1 VQKIKVLL
9 MNNFSPKDLMDHFQV
24 ASYDESPPHE
34 AMPWVLEGKS
44 RMEKGA
50 FGDALGCFN
59 KALAIVLRFPHAVI
73 ETRKLSVI
81 YYGQARLSLQ
91 KGEVERSLW
100 LAVTAVEADPEN
112 SDARNLVAEI
122 DSLNPRRDTTK
133 TCYVFYDAKR
143 AEKIHR
149 EAILRCLEFISISGV
164 IGDIME
170 FGVLAGWSAR
180 IFAETMRD
188 LMVMG
193 NLRLFDSFD
202 GLPDY
207 DSEIDQK
214 SFEISGRNIW
224 SDKMR
229 FSEDFVSAASG
240 SLDEQIKNNLSYV
253 IRDDRI
259 KVHRGF
265 YKNTLQQR
273 LPTKAA
279 LIHMDCD
286 LYQSAS
292 EVLWG
297 LFRNE
302 CIQDGCVVM
311 FDDWNC
317 NKANPNF
324 GEKRAFQEFLKKQKR
339 FTASQ
344 FFTYGFNGAAFILH
358 ERAAQ

>member
-1 VQKIKVLL
+1 
-9 MNNFSPKDLMDHFQV
+9 MNPFQV
-24 ASYDESPPHE
+24 TSYNELPPFE
-34 AMPWVLEGKS
+34 AMPWVIKGKKRMDEGN
-44 RMEKGA
+44 

-59 KALAIVLRFPHAVI
+59 RALAIVLRFPYAVL

-81 YYGQARLSLQ
+81 YYEQACHHRQAGEIELSL
-91 KGEVERSLW
+91 W
-100 LAVTAVEADPEN
+100 FAVTAVEADPEN
-112 SDARNLVAEI
+112 IDAKKLVGEL
-122 DSLNPRRDTTK
+122 DRGSSRRDTTK

-149 EAILRCLEFISISGV
+149 EAILRCLEYTSISGV

-207 DSEIDQK
+207 ESAIDQK
-214 SFEISGRNIW
+214 SFEIAVRNTW
-224 SDKMR
+224 SDKMK
-229 FSEDFVSAASG
+229 FSKPFIAQEPG
-240 SLDEQIKNNLSYV
+240 SFDEQIKNNLSYI
-253 IRDDRI
+253 IRKERI
-259 KVHRGF
+259 KIHRGF
-265 YKNTLQQR
+265 YKNTLR
-273 LPTKAA
+273 EFLPAKAA
-279 LIHMDCD
+279 VVHIDCD
-286 LYQSAS
+286 LYQSTS

-297 LFRNE
+297 LFE
-302 CIQDGCVVM
+302 SDSLQDGCVVM

-324 GEKRAFQEFLKKQKR
+324 GERRAFQELLAKQQR
-339 FTASQ
+339 YTASK

-358 ERAAQ
+358 ASGRP